1 MSDFTLKV
9 IGYLLSVVFLYLTF
23 KDTSIELIIRYL
35 EYINYYYILI
45 GLILI
50 IIFHFIR
57 SLYQQ
62 NNLKYLNPKLSFSVS
77 LQSIAL
83 AYFFNSIL
91 PARLGEVVRAFF
103 LSKKNNIRKT
113 PILSYILVEKIIDVI
128 FIFFILF
135 FIFVFTGTD
144 ILQRTDHVE
153 MLFVILLFL
162 IASIIIF
169 LYFNRHLASI
179 FKYIV
184 PKKYHSIA
192 SRINFDIHEGFNC
205 FRSISQIIKAFILLI
220 LGWILVMATY
230 YFISLPYIE
239 LLGLPDYSFL
249 YFLVFTALA
258 LTIPS
263 APAGIG
269 VVHYGLYLSVS
280 ILNPDIVDKDIDL
293 VAAFIISLHFFIYV
307 IDIIASG
314 SIILFQ
320 KWKGNLIYPLKS
332 YYFSE

>member
-1 MSDFTLKV
+1 MSDFTLKF
-9 IGYLLSVVFLYLTF
+9 IGYLLSVVFLYVTF
-23 KDTSIELIIRYL
+23 KDTNIELIIRHL

-45 GLILI
+45 ALILI
-50 IIFHFIR
+50 VIFHFIR

-62 NNLKYLNPKLSFSVS
+62 NNLKYLNPELSFSVS

-83 AYFFNSIL
+83 AYFFNNIL
-91 PARLGEVVRAFF
+91 PARLGEVIRAFF
-103 LSKKNNIRKT
+103 LSKKNNIKKT
-113 PILSYILVEKIIDVI
+113 SILSYILVEKIIDVI
-128 FIFFILF
+128 FIFFIII
-135 FIFVFTGTD
+135 FIFIFIGSNIFEITKH
-144 ILQRTDHVE
+144 IK
-153 MLFVILLFL
+153 MLFLLLLSL
-162 IASIIIF
+162 IMFIVCF
-169 LYFNRHLASI
+169 FYFNQHLAFI
-179 FKYIV
+179 FKYLV
-184 PKKYHSIA
+184 PKKYHQIA
-192 SRINFDIHEGFNC
+192 SRINFDIYQGFSC
-205 FRSISQIIKAFILLI
+205 FRSSIQIIKAIILLL
-220 LGWILVMATY
+220 LGWVLVMATY

-293 VAAFIISLHFFIYV
+293 VAAFIILLHFFIYV

-332 YYFSE
+332 YYYSE

>member
-1 MSDFTLKV
+1 MSDFTLKFV
-9 IGYLLSVVFLYLTF
+9 GYLLSVVFLYLTF
-23 KDTSIELIIRYL
+23 KDTNIELIIRHL

-45 GLILI
+45 ALILI
-50 IIFHFIR
+50 VIFHFIR

-62 NNLKYLNPKLSFSVS
+62 NNLKYLNPELSFSVS
-77 LQSIAL
+77 LQSIVL

-91 PARLGEVVRAFF
+91 PARLGDIIRAFF

-113 PILSYILVEKIIDVI
+113 SILSYILVEKIIDII
-128 FIFFILF
+128 FIFFIIF
-135 FIFVFTGTD
+135 FIFIFMGTN
-144 ILQRTDHVE
+144 IFEITNHIK
-153 MLFVILLFL
+153 MLFLLL
-162 IASIIIF
+162 LSLIIF
-169 LYFNRHLASI
+169 IVCFFYFNQHLAFI
-179 FKYIV
+179 FKCLV
-184 PKKYHSIA
+184 PKKYHQIA
-192 SRINFDIHEGFNC
+192 SRINFDIYQGFNC
-205 FRSISQIIKAFILLI
+205 FRSIVQIIKAIILLL

-332 YYFSE
+332 YYNSE